1 MDTQNVVKQL
11 SEILEERCPSPTPID
26 EAVTRVANSQAS
38 KDEEIQR
45 IEQTQQ
51 WRNYQSN
58 QVTKNLTMQSSG
70 LAFLR
75 SHSTPVAELEAL
87 YEQQLTEIEEQ
98 QEIIKKLGVQKRM
111 SVDETQIRL
120 FDNKIT
126 ESQNEIMQKQK
137 RLEEIERK
145 KRVRFEEEEE
155 IRRGSLQVDE
165 QEVRPLQM
173 VEQQRVQQQ
182 EEERRVQNQQQKQRQ
197 EPERRAQDDQ
207 RRKLEEEA
215 RLDEQRR
222 WEAEEQNRLM
232 HAEALRERARTPV
245 ADLEAYER
253 HDEMSRK
260 TEAIYHTYE
269 HLVQAEV
276 EEEMENLNV
285 VTQRPV
291 TPNRSMSPFP
301 GSIPGAEKSLLLKNI
316 QGIQFEFDLKKPEH
330 KQFKLPDLRNLSNVK
345 PYAPSADPTS
355 VPTSAPQAVP
365 PPVAAPPTPFAAA
378 PPPPFVA
385 APPPEPLPTRPIAEE
400 PPVSQEVR
408 QKQQIKEQ
416 RNKVHEELALNERF
430 RKKQER
436 LGVEPQRF
444 ERSKTPVAEFE
455 DEVRHHQ
462 SSERTHHVYESYDH
476 VIQAADRPRSRVGQ
490 PVPENQSI
498 TDAEKSLFFQNISGI
513 NYEFENISELTAAKH
528 QPVEKKSVF
537 IRDVEDRTKSPMTVG
552 INDYSKKIAPQFTP
566 KPDPYQTPFVQ
577 ALTTMPE
584 PKKTYEQFR
593 QEQEALYRQ
602 QKQNQQ
608 SYYQQQVTDQG
619 LGSNKPAVSPF
630 VKALTIAPDR
640 PYSPYPASMA
650 VQQKIEDI
658 PQEQER
664 EASPPPPEKYDLPRR
679 RSSGFPGVNVQRTP
693 YQMLRGSQIQSTFME
708 DLVSQQSAI
717 SQFMSEQEETT
728 TKVHR
733 KDTIDSAFGLM
744 PTQVA
749 YAPPPP
755 PEKRAELIASQAQFG
770 SSMNVKCEQVK
781 MDSKPLPKPVTMT
794 EALTIAPDKSYCP
807 FAEILKP
814 QATIIGGGAAVA
826 LTKDVE
832 SVQKQVIRSEPESI
846 QIKPN
851 YEVKDLQLNKNIIQ
865 GEYTGFVEK
874 QSEKSAEGG
883 VIEGQGVTGSY
894 QIQEE
899 KSSSVM
905 QLEKQSEEVPTAV
918 GFPPVSTELKAQFT
932 ECKQSASA
940 QQSSLQ
946 TEKTETVG
954 GVTKTTKRRVVE
966 VAESSHKEMTQV
978 RVIGSRDPVSGQRRT
993 SNEVCNKSAASS
1005 NYQSVSNSGLQKA
1018 STLPTYQSM
1027 ITVKSEAAPVSAV
1040 PVPQADAKDFKPR
1053 PRSAIGGRVSQP
1065 DLVKVPTAFR
1075 SRTPVPLPKIDYTP
1089 KYEPKP
1095 QTAPTYNQ
1103 DQVYR
1108 SASPRPIPVPK
1119 AQFGSYVGPQPHHS
1133 ILKPGSTV
1141 FRTTSPLPV
1150 PPMRGY
1156 VPVQQQ
1162 QPNLRP
1168 ADAGVYRS
1176 TSPVPVPPMRGYVP
1190 LQPQQSHLKPADT
1203 GVYRSASPVPVP
1215 KMVKTNE
1222 TYQQP
1227 MPSWRVQPV
1236 KTEKRVSWPPKE
1248 ETTPQLGELPVTVT
1262 QSSVRAKV
1270 SQQEEQAQKNREEAR
1285 KSSIS
1290 TPSRGSISI
1299 EEQVDRKGSIPTP
1312 SRGSISSEEQVVRKA
1327 SVATPSRS
1335 SISVEE
1341 PVAPTTSVKDL
1352 ITQREQQE
1360 KMNIEEA
1367 RRSSLLKNEQER
1379 RKSEGLVQK
1388 TSLIGKGQPP
1398 TPKHDPIVAPRP
1410 FGTPTPQRKIA
1421 TPHFQPITP
1430 VAITE
1435 GQTTAISAPKLTFSS
1450 SQSSTTSTLK
1460 TSLTLAASSAS
1471 AFKPPDAVPVLPVK
1485 PVATRPAPAPVSVPS
1500 SVPPASVDN
1509 GAGAGPG
1516 GKTGATF
1523 GGVSAP
1529 KRGRGV
1535 LNPPNAQR
1543 VPLCANCNGQVR
1555 YRWLV

>member
-1 MDTQNVVKQL
+1 MDAQNVVKQL

-26 EAVTRVANSQAS
+26 EAIKRVVNSEIS

-51 WRNYQSN
+51 WKNYQSN
-58 QVTKNLTMQSSG
+58 QVTKNLIMQSSG

-87 YEQQLTEIEEQ
+87 YEQQQREIEEQ

-120 FDNKIT
+120 FENKIM
-126 ESQNEIMQKQK
+126 ESQNEIEQKQK
-137 RLEEIERK
+137 KLEEIEKK

-155 IRRGSLQVDE
+155 IRRGSLQIEVD
-165 QEVRPLQM
+165 
-173 VEQQRVQQQ
+173 QQQ
-182 EEERRVQNQQQKQRQ
+182 GPPQDTQKIQKQEEDRRVQNVQQKQRQ

-207 RRKLEEEA
+207 RKKLEEEA

-222 WEAEEQNRLM
+222 WEAEERNRLL
-232 HAEALRERARTPV
+232 HVEALREHARTPV

-276 EEEMENLNV
+276 EEELEHLTEA
-285 VTQRPV
+285 TQRPV
-291 TPNRSMSPFP
+291 TPNRAISPFP

-316 QGIQFEFDLKKPEH
+316 QGIQFEFELNAPKKPEP

-345 PYAPSADPTS
+345 PYAPSSSEAIPPPPE
-355 VPTSAPQAVP
+355 VQPPP
-365 PPVAAPPTPFAAA
+365 PPVVQPPPPVVQRQTSLVSAPPT
-378 PPPPFVA
+378 
-385 APPPEPLPTRPIAEE
+385 EPIKPEE
-400 PPVSQEVR
+400 PPISQDVLIT
-408 QKQQIKEQ
+408 QQIKQQ
-416 RNKVHEELALNERF
+416 RKQVHEEMAMNERF

-444 ERSKTPVAEFE
+444 ERAKTPVAELE
-455 DEVRHHQ
+455 DEFRHHQ
-462 SSERTHHVYESYDH
+462 SSERTHHVYESYDQ
-476 VIQAADRPRSRVGQ
+476 VLQAADRPRSRIGQ

-528 QPVEKKSVF
+528 LPVEQKSLF
-537 IRDVEDRTKSPMTVG
+537 IRDVEDRTQSPMTVG
-552 INDYSKKIAPQFTP
+552 VNDYSKKIAPQWTP
-566 KPDPYQTPFVQ
+566 KPDPYQSPFVQ
-577 ALTTMPE
+577 ALTIMPE
-584 PKKTYEQFR
+584 PASSRKTYEQFR
-593 QEQEALYRQ
+593 HEQEVLYRQ

-608 SYYQQQVTDQG
+608 SHYQQQVTQNQG

-640 PYSPYPASMA
+640 PYSPLPAS
-650 VQQKIEDI
+650 VPIQQEPPKLQTLPED
-658 PQEQER
+658 P
-664 EASPPPPEKYDLPRR
+664 SPPQPEKYDLPRR

-717 SQFMSEQEETT
+717 SQFMSEQEESI

-733 KDTIDSAFGLM
+733 KDTIDASFGLM
-744 PTQVA
+744 PAQVA

-770 SSMNVKCEQVK
+770 TSMNTKCEQPKVEA
-781 MDSKPLPKPVTMT
+781 KPLPKPVTMT

-807 FAEILKP
+807 FAVIPKP

-826 LTKDVE
+826 ITKE
-832 SVQKQVIRSEPESI
+832 AEIQKQKVCPEPEPI

-851 YEVKDLQLNKNIIQ
+851 YEVKDVQMSKNAVQ
-865 GEYTGFVEK
+865 GEYTGFVES

-883 VIEGQGVTGSY
+883 TIEGEGVTGSY

-899 KSSSVM
+899 QSSSVI
-905 QLEKQSEEVPTAV
+905 QLEKQSEAPVV
-918 GFPPVSTELKAQFT
+918 GFPPVSNELKAQFT

-940 QQSSLQ
+940 QQSSVQ
-946 TEKTETVG
+946 TEKVETVG

-966 VAESSHKEMTQV
+966 VAESSHKELTQV
-978 RVIGSRDPVSGQRRT
+978 RVIGSRDPISGLRRT
-993 SNEVCNKSAASS
+993 SNEVVNKHTGSSAYQGLSS
-1005 NYQSVSNSGLQKA
+1005 SGLQKP
-1018 STLPTYQSM
+1018 TTIPTYQNQLG
-1027 ITVKSEAAPVSAV
+1027 TKPDPEPVSAV
-1040 PVPQADAKDFKPR
+1040 PSAKVDAKDFKPR
-1053 PRSAIGGRVSQP
+1053 PRSAIGGRVSAP
-1065 DLVKVPTAFR
+1065 EPVKVPMAFR

-1089 KYEPKP
+1089 VYDQPKVERNP
-1095 QTAPTYNQ
+1095 PTYNQ

-1119 AQFGSYVGPQPHHS
+1119 AQYGSYTGPQPHHS

-1141 FRTTSPLPV
+1141 FRTS
-1150 PPMRGY
+1150 
-1156 VPVQQQ
+1156 
-1162 QPNLRP
+1162 
-1168 ADAGVYRS
+1168 
-1176 TSPVPVPPMRGYVP
+1176 SPVPVPPMRGYVP
-1190 LQPQQSHLKPADT
+1190 PPPQQSHLKPADS
-1203 GVYRSASPVPVP
+1203 GVYRSTSPVPVP

-1248 ETTPQLGELPVTVT
+1248 EPAPQLGELPAVMT
-1262 QSSVRAKV
+1262 QSSVRAKI
-1270 SQQEEQAQKNREEAR
+1270 SQQEEQALKNKEEAR
-1285 KSSIS
+1285 KNSI
-1290 TPSRGSISI
+1290 
-1299 EEQVDRKGSIPTP
+1299 
-1312 SRGSISSEEQVVRKA
+1312 
-1327 SVATPSRS
+1327 PSRS
-1335 SISVEE
+1335 SISSIDEA
-1341 PVAPTTSVKDL
+1341 PVTSVKAMVS
-1352 ITQREQQE
+1352 QKEQQE
-1360 KMNIEEA
+1360 KLNIEEA
-1367 RRSSLLKNEQER
+1367 RRSSLIKNEER
-1379 RKSEGLVQK
+1379 RKSDGLTPK
-1388 TSLIGKGQPP
+1388 TSLIGKSQPP
-1398 TPKHDPIVAPRP
+1398 APKHDPIVAPRP

-1435 GQTTAISAPKLTFSS
+1435 GQSTQISAPKLTFSS
-1450 SQSSTTSTLK
+1450 SQASTTSTLK

-1471 AFKPPDAVPVLPVK
+1471 AFKPPDAVPVMPVK

-1500 SVPPASVDN
+1500 SVPPPSLDN

-1516 GKTGATF
+1516 GSRGATF

-1543 VPLCANCNGQVR
+1543 VPLCASCNGQVR
-1555 YRWLV
+1555 